1 MPIGATAQPLCQHGH
16 KGPTRESREPKR
28 KVSTPAL
35 APSCCCSSFLSG
47 PAPPAARGVGLR
59 CPKTPPSSPPR
70 AVLLVLLAPAVP
82 LAPGG
87 GFQAFFSAPFL
98 SARPASAES
107 VCHECSSSST
117 HRPSSG
123 TLVGVFPTTLAP
135 SCGAG
140 PPAAGCH
147 LPALVRGIWGDG
159 WSRSWLL
166 GARSTQLRPPNLATG
181 RLGRS
186 SPDPRPRIASFRA
199 GPSPGR
205 PAARCLVASSSAG
218 PVRWFPTKSETA
230 NGLDSSLLLR
240 PTCGTF

>member
-1 MPIGATAQPLCQHGH
+1 MS
-16 KGPTRESREPKR
+16 KDSSR
-28 KVSTPAL
+28 AL
-35 APSCCCSSFLSG
+35 LLGRCCWCFWRRRFLSLPVGVFKPSFL
-47 PAPPAARGVGLR
+47 PPFYPLGLLLQ
-59 CPKTPPSSPPR
+59 R
-70 AVLLVLLAPAVP
+70 ACATSVLLLPLTVLPVVL
-82 LAPGG
+82 
-87 GFQAFFSAPFL
+87 
-98 SARPASAES
+98 
-107 VCHECSSSST
+107 
-117 HRPSSG
+117 
-123 TLVGVFPTTLAP
+123 LVGVFPTTLAP